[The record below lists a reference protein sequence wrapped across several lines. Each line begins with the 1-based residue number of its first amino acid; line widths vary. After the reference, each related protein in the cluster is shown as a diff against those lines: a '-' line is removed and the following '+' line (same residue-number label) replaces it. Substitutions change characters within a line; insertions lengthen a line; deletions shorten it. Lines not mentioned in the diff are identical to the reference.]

1 MISQMTRHSQ
11 LVTIPQATLLTTANG
26 GAHEQAQSVIHCLPS
41 AYRSSSNAT
50 LRSTRS
56 VPAIVYHQQQHA
68 QQQHLIHQQQQQQQ
82 LAYSQHQHQQHH
94 PNANNNFE
102 LDQCPVHGPNAIGS
116 LAGHHHHLNHA
127 IHQNQLLPAQI
138 ANNRAL
144 IRKFASVNDLSRSIN
159 NLSRSTTAVNY
170 LQTANSQL
178 MPTVFTVAN
187 HHNLSSAL
195 QAPIKAQQTIAATIA
210 ANNAQACEAKL
221 AMTANI
227 LPLPVHPAVAPTIYT
242 QPISIATS
250 RPAPVLIPTFA
261 AEPNSF
267 AIAKHNKEQLI
278 NIVDANRDACCKGHL
293 IVLWIILAVVI
304 IGIVSGIILGLTI

>member
-1 MISQMTRHSQ
+1 MTRHSQ
-11 LVTIPQATLLTTANG
+11 LVTIPQAALLTTSNG
-26 GAHEQAQSVIHCLPS
+26 GAQEQAPNVIHCLPS

-68 QQQHLIHQQQQQQQ
+68 QQQHLIHQQQQ
-82 LAYSQHQHQQHH
+82 LVYNHHHQHH
-94 PNANNNFE
+94 PNNFE

-116 LAGHHHHLNHA
+116 LAGGSHHLSNHHVM
-127 IHQNQLLPAQI
+127 HQNQLLPAQI

-144 IRKFASVNDLSRSIN
+144 IRKFASVNDLSRSVN
-159 NLSRSTTAVNY
+159 NLSRSATAVNF
-170 LQTANSQL
+170 LQTANNQL

-187 HHNLSSAL
+187 HHNLSAM
-195 QAPIKAQQTIAATIA
+195 QAPIKGQQRIATMA
-210 ANNAQACEAKL
+210 ANGAQAGEAKL

-250 RPAPVLIPTFA
+250 RPAPVLIPTFTT
-261 AEPNSF
+261 EPNSF

-304 IGIVSGIILGLTI
+304 VGIVSGIVLGLTI

>member
-1 MISQMTRHSQ
+1 M
-11 LVTIPQATLLTTANG
+11 
-26 GAHEQAQSVIHCLPS
+26 IHCLPS

-68 QQQHLIHQQQQQQQ
+68 QQQHLMQQQQQ
-82 LAYSQHQHQQHH
+82 LVYNQHHHHH
-94 PNANNNFE
+94 PNASNNFE
-102 LDQCPVHGPNAIGS
+102 LDQCPVHGSNAIGS
-116 LAGHHHHLNHA
+116 LAGAGHHLSNHHA

-144 IRKFASVNDLSRSIN
+144 IRKFASVNDLSRSVN
-159 NLSRSTTAVNY
+159 NLSRSTTAVNF

-187 HHNLSSAL
+187 HHNLSAM
-195 QAPIKAQQTIAATIA
+195 QAPIKGQQIATM
-210 ANNAQACEAKL
+210 ANGSQPGEAKL

-250 RPAPVLIPTFA
+250 RPAPVLIPTFTT
-261 AEPNSF
+261 EPNSF

-304 IGIVSGIILGLTI
+304 VGIVSGIVLGLTI

>member
-1 MISQMTRHSQ
+1 MISQLTRHSQ

-26 GAHEQAQSVIHCLPS
+26 GPHEQAQSVIHCLPS

-68 QQQHLIHQQQQQQQ
+68 QQQHLIHQQQQQQ
-82 LAYSQHQHQQHH
+82 LAYSQQHH
-94 PNANNNFE
+94 HQNANNNFE
-102 LDQCPVHGPNAIGS
+102 LDQCPVHGPNAISS
-116 LAGHHHHLNHA
+116 LANHHHHHLNHA

-144 IRKFASVNDLSRSIN
+144 IRKFASVNDLSGRSVN

-170 LQTANSQL
+170 LQTANNQL

-187 HHNLSSAL
+187 HHNLSAAM
-195 QAPIKAQQTIAATIA
+195 QAPIKAQQTIAAINA

-250 RPAPVLIPTFA
+250 RPAPVLIPTFTT
-261 AEPNSF
+261 EPNSF

-304 IGIVSGIILGLTI
+304 IGIVSGIILGLTV